1 MKVRVWVVSTTI
13 PERGEG
19 PCMPAVFGSD
29 VEAEAYADT
38 MLRDEWNAAA
48 IADGEADEAMPYPGA
63 WREAQD
69 RLIKFYGDGSRSRRT
84 TSRSSTCP
92 VTSRNWRHQSRH
104 GRPTPAVE
112 RENGSIGSRRH

>member
-38 MLRDEWNAAA
+38 MLRDEWNVAA
-48 IADGEADEAMPYPGA
+48 IEADEANEATPYPGD
-63 WREAQD
+63 WRVAQD
-69 RLIKFYGDGSRSRRT
+69 WLIKFYGDGSWGTWQITPHDVELIDLPVHQQKLAPPKLSRQEH
-84 TSRSSTCP
+84 P
-92 VTSRNWRHQSRH
+92 
-104 GRPTPAVE
+104 
-112 RENGSIGSRRH
+112 

>member
-69 RLIKFYGDGSRSRRT
+69 RLIKLYGDGSWGT
-84 TSRSSTCP
+84 WQITAHDVEIIDLPC
-92 VTSRNWRHQSRH
+92 HQ
-104 GRPTPAVE
+104 
-112 RENGSIGSRRH
+112 

>member
-63 WREAQD
+63 WRL
-69 RLIKFYGDGSRSRRT
+69 RLTLERAKPSPRQPPGGRR
-84 TSRSSTCP
+84 
-92 VTSRNWRHQSRH
+92 WR
-104 GRPTPAVE
+104 P
-112 RENGSIGSRRH
+112 